1 MVQSAVEGER
11 EAPRRSERVGGA
23 GWTAAW
29 LTGAV
34 ALAAEGV
41 LALVLYFLAGLR
53 DEYYFAA
60 GVPAYVGYLFFSVVA
75 MVLLGLAGLICSAAV
90 VLPVVQLS
98 RWSARRKGRTETA
111 RWCLAVCGAVAAA
124 AALCIG
130 VPTALLGG
138 GWTVLPLVLLVA
150 FLGLAPAAL
159 SSRGVTVLR
168 GTGARFGLAAAVLGC
183 GLALSAVVFVGG
195 LAAYGTGLIQEYE
208 PPRLTATQLA
218 GTWSD
223 DQGGTLTLRADGT
236 AVAEELGVR
245 GGETETA
252 GDGHEHCDGS
262 GSWEKGA
269 SPSGTSQLDLD
280 LDVGDCMA
288 GSSWQFG
295 GTEEEPTLFHWIG
308 DPDSLKRHIL
318 HRGAPAQ

>member
-1 MVQSAVEGER
+1 RGERQFLHHGKPDVVAVE
-11 EAPRRSERVGGA
+11 
-23 GWTAAW
+23 
-29 LTGAV
+29 
-34 ALAAEGV
+34 V
-41 LALVLYFLAGLR
+41 LDRPG
-53 DEYYFAA
+53 DEHYFAA
-60 GVPAYVGYLFFSVVA
+60 GVPAYVGYLFLSVVA
-75 MVLLGLAGLICSAAV
+75 MELLGLAGLICSASV

-138 GWTVLPLVLLVA
+138 GWTVLPLVLLLG

-208 PPRLTATQLA
+208 PPRLTETQLA

-236 AVAEELGVR
+236 AVAGELGVHDADTAAS
-245 GGETETA
+245 GEA
-252 GDGHEHCDGS
+252 HEPCDGS
-262 GSWEKGA
+262 GSWTKGA

-280 LDVGDCMA
+280 VSDCMA
-288 GSSWQFG
+288 VSSWQFG
-295 GTEEEPTLFHWIG
+295 GTEEQPTLFHWIG
-308 DPDSLKRHIL
+308 DPDSLKRHVL
-318 HRGAPAQ
+318 HRGASAQ

>member
-1 MVQSAVEGER
+1 MVQSAAEGQR
-11 EAPRRSERVGGA
+11 AIPRGPVRVRGA
-23 GWTAAW
+23 GWAAAW
-29 LTGAV
+29 LAGAV
-34 ALAAEGV
+34 ALAGEGV
-41 LALVLYFLAGLR
+41 LALVVYFLAGLR
-53 DEYYFAA
+53 DEHYFAA
-60 GVPAYVGYLFFSVVA
+60 GVPAYVGYLFLSVVA
-75 MVLLGLAGLICSAAV
+75 MVLLGLAGLICSASV

-111 RWCLAVCGAVAAA
+111 RWCLAVCGAAAAA

-138 GWTVLPLVLLVA
+138 GWTVLPLVLLLG

-208 PPRLTATQLA
+208 PPRLTETQLA

-236 AVAEELGVR
+236 AVAGELGVHDADTAAS
-245 GGETETA
+245 GEA
-252 GDGHEHCDGS
+252 HEPCDGS
-262 GSWEKGA
+262 GSWTKGA

-280 LDVGDCMA
+280 VSDCMA
-288 GSSWQFG
+288 VSSWQFG
-295 GTEEEPTLFHWIG
+295 GTEEQPTLFHWIG
-308 DPDSLKRHIL
+308 DPDSLKRHVL
-318 HRGAPAQ
+318 HRGASAQ